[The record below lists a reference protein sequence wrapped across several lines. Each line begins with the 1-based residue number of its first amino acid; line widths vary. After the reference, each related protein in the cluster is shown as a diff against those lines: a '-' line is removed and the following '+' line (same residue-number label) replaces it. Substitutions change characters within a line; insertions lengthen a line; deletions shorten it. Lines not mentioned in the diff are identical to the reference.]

1 MVFLSDE
8 EICNKI
14 ENNEYTLFDKI
25 LCGGLGYGNFCM
37 PTMIFKILFTIIFPP
52 LGILINNLN
61 PDRKTPLKE
70 SFPYVSKEHFIN
82 IFSKIDEF
90 IIAFILTMMFY
101 IPGLVYVMTKFK
113 SLGQVYE
120 TVDDSSTSSFE
131 NTQKDDEETE
141 ETEETESTNEI
152 DEDLDEEK
160 FRNIDLNKLRK
171 ELLEKK

>member
-61 PDRKTPLKE
+61 PERKTPLKD
-70 SFPYVSKEHFIN
+70 SFPYISKEHFIN
-82 IFSKIDEF
+82 IFSRIDEF

-113 SLGQVYE
+113 SMGQVFE
-120 TVDDSSTSSFE
+120 TVEDTSQKSSFE
-131 NTQKDDEETE
+131 NTEKEIKDDEESDSE
-141 ETEETESTNEI
+141 YEI

-160 FRNIDLNKLRK
+160 FKNIDLNKLRK
-171 ELLEKK
+171 QLLEKK